1 MSRTPYFD
9 AGKGS
14 SPRSNN
20 SEAYLN
26 NYDEIFRKKKSCKP
40 KSQIQKKLTKKS

>member
-14 SPRSNN
+14 APRSNN
-20 SEAYLN
+20 SEAYLK
-26 NYDEIFRKKKSCKP
+26 NYDEIFRKKKPCKP
-40 KSQIQKKLTKKS
+40 KSQTLKKPTNKS